1 MSNNYTYNPNATYYP
16 GTTTLVTHNFE
27 ERQFTAEFDD
37 ALVDQLPWKNPR
49 YDGCKTTAQQINAVT
64 PGDITYQNLPT
75 LTNQSTALFIANS
88 VIGGTEDEQFATLK
102 NHSYVGINKILI
114 IDHDT
119 ETLQILD
126 KTTEPFEE
134 FNRFITNNLPT
145 GKRAFVKI
153 IDESIPTNLKGS
165 YRVKMNKG
173 YLLKSFSFKE
183 GGEFSGSAAHE
194 SNVLTQNNSM
204 YLYTRGFFK
213 DNIINTGSISSDDLV
228 TITTQ
233 SNQLRFRYGVNEM
246 FESNASTNG
255 NFGAKFHPKFLG
267 PSFASSSIFQNKFT
281 QQYHTGS
288 FGFIVDNPKT
298 DDNTLL
304 NSQVFLS
311 TAFATA
317 SKFIGIDTLGF
328 LASNNADTS
337 LSTQEKTEVH
347 ITFFEG
353 TKDFSKGVSASVS
366 AHDERS
372 IGTFEVDQN
381 RAGLMIEQGGSCNG
395 GLPTNHEIVFKGR
408 NDNRFLPIQHT
419 FLDDIQNAH
428 LQSTAS
434 SGVDGC
440 ITFNAAIGNGNRIQP
455 GVNVD
460 RVDNAEIFI
469 QGGALGQV
477 GFQGAQS
484 ASFEDSFNAVTI
496 RGVDTGGVNDF
507 VTNSSIMTSDNFYS
521 GSFSYELSFL
531 DKDHTLIM
539 DIDKDAELFDGIGD
553 QGLVI
558 LADDTHPSVSF
569 NIEFY
574 LAQAGIIAQGLQNP
588 GGSQQ
593 NISNNINPTYDK

>member
-1 MSNNYTYNPNATYYP
+1 MPLYTQQQPSKSLADR
-16 GTTTLVTHNFE
+16 L
-27 ERQFTAEFDD
+27 FTAEFDD

-126 KTTEPFEE
+126 KTTEPFVE

-153 IDESIPTNLKGS
+153 IDESISTNLKGS

-213 DNIINTGSISSDDLV
+213 DNVINTGSISSEDLI

-246 FESNASTNG
+246 FASNINSGGT
-255 NFGAKFHPKFLG
+255 FGSKFHPKFLG

-288 FGFIVDNPKT
+288 FGFIVDNPTT

-337 LSTQEKTEVH
+337 LSAQEKTEIHV
-347 ITFFEG
+347 TFFEG

-419 FLDDIQNAH
+419 YKDFIQNAH

-440 ITFNAAIGNGNRIQP
+440 ITFNTAIGSGNRIQP
-455 GVNVD
+455 GVNID
-460 RVDNAEIFI
+460 RVENAEIFI
-469 QGGALGQV
+469 QGGALGQI
-477 GFQGAQS
+477 GFQDAQS
-484 ASFEDSFNAVTI
+484 ASFENAAGNTITQRTFTSNDSN
-496 RGVDTGGVNDF
+496 
-507 VTNSSIMTSDNFYS
+507 MTSDNFYS

-558 LADDTHPSVSF
+558 LADDTHPSISF
-569 NIEFY
+569 NLEYY

-593 NISNNINPTYDK
+593 NTSNNINPTYDK

>member
-16 GTTTLVTHNFE
+16 GTTTLVTHSFE

-194 SNVLTQNNSM
+194 PNVLTQNNSM
-204 YLYTRGFFK
+204 YLYTNGIFK
-213 DNIINTGSISSDDLV
+213 DNFIHTGSLSADEL
-228 TITTQ
+228 ITSTSQ

-246 FESNASTNG
+246 YESKANSGGT
-255 NFGAKFHPKFLG
+255 FGARFHPKYLG

-288 FGFIVDNPKT
+288 FGFITDNPIT
-298 DDNTLL
+298 NDATL
-304 NSQVFLS
+304 NNGEVFLT

-317 SKFIGIDTLGF
+317 SKFIGVDTLGF

-347 ITFFEG
+347 VTFFEG

-419 FLDDIQNAH
+419 HIDAIQNAH
-428 LQSTAS
+428 FETTAS
-434 SGVDGC
+434 SGVGGC
-440 ITFNAAIGNGNRIQP
+440 VTFNTAVGSGNRIQP
-455 GVNVD
+455 GVNID
-460 RVDNAEIFI
+460 RIENAEIFV
-469 QGGALGQV
+469 QGGALGQI
-477 GFQGAQS
+477 GFEGAAS
-484 ASFEDSFNAVTI
+484 ASSENLLGNTI
-496 RGVDTGGVNDF
+496 TQTAF
-507 VTNSSIMTSDNFYS
+507 SSNIDNMTSDNFYS

-593 NISNNINPTYDK
+593 NTSNNVNPTYDK